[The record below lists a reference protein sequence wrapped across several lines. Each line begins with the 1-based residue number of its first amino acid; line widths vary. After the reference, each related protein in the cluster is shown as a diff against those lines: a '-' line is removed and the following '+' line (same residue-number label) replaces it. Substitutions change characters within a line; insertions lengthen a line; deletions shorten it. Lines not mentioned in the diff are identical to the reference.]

1 MKKSLIVAMIAA
13 CAASAA
19 LAQTR
24 RTGTANTRNLSV
36 TKSTTTRRGPVGADG
51 GEAVAKGR
59 DAKVIISQHARIGNN
74 CLQAAPSLQG
84 GGQGPVFKKPRRWIV
99 MEMKYDTYASWQDSL
114 TVTWHVLLDITKATE
129 KNKDKPKP
137 GEKPPSQYSYYTT
150 SVTYV
155 NIPQGSH
162 AASVCLPPSVL
173 ERYGEPVVISAVIT
187 NKEGDILDTQNEGA
201 AALKLKD
208 KWWEESEV
216 FDLKNRDTGVPL
228 IERRQGLVDRSK
240 TIFALVNPND
250 YEVVQ

>member
-1 MKKSLIVAMIAA
+1 MKKSLIFAT
-13 CAASAA
+13 AA
-19 LAQTR
+19 LAAATVLAQARTR
-24 RTGTANTRNLSV
+24 GNFSGARA
-36 TKSTTTRRGPVGADG
+36 TTTRRGPVGADG
-51 GEAVAKGR
+51 GVAVAQGR
-59 DAKVIISQHARIGNN
+59 EAKVIISQHARIGNQN
-74 CLQAAPSLQG
+74 LQVAPSLSG

-99 MEMKYDTYASWQDSL
+99 MEMKYDTYASWQDQL

-129 KNKDKPKP
+129 KNKEKPKP
-137 GEKPPSQYSYYTT
+137 GEEPPSQYSYYTCST
-150 SVTYV
+150 TYI

-201 AALKLKD
+201 QALKLAD
-208 KWWEESEV
+208 KWWENDMV
-216 FDLKNRDTGVPL
+216 FSMKDKRGIPL
-228 IERRQGLVDRSK
+228 IERRQGMVDRSK

>member
-1 MKKSLIVAMIAA
+1 MKKSLIFAAAAVVAAT
-13 CAASAA
+13 A
-19 LAQTR
+19 LAQVRSTR
-24 RTGTANTRNLSV
+24 GNFSGART
-36 TKSTTTRRGPVGADG
+36 TTTRRGPVGADG

-59 DAKVIISQHARIGNN
+59 EAKVIISQHARIGNQN
-74 CLQAAPSLQG
+74 LQTAPSLAG

-99 MEMKYDTYASWQDSL
+99 MEMKYDTYASWQDQL

-129 KNKDKPKP
+129 KSKEKPKP
-137 GEKPPSQYSYYTT
+137 GEEPPSQYSYYTAST
-150 SVTYV
+150 TYI

-187 NKEGDILDTQNEGA
+187 NKEGDTLDVQNEGA
-201 AALKLKD
+201 AALKLTD
-208 KWWEESEV
+208 KWWENDMV
-216 FDLKNRDTGVPL
+216 FSMKDKRGVPL
-228 IERRQGLVDRSK
+228 IERRQGMLDRSK